1 MDLAIIEDRI
11 AVAERRFR
19 RACEQIVHLNYR
31 LSGLERRY
39 AKSKR
44 EQQRTFRY
52 SLRLRMAVVDGLRDV
67 YYEFTKCILRML
79 AILICTVFLYICR
92 RFKR

>member
-1 MDLAIIEDRI
+1 MDVAIIEDRI

-19 RACEQIVHLNYR
+19 GACEQIVHLNNR

-52 SLRLRMAVVDGLRDV
+52 SLRFRIAVVDGLRDV
-67 YYEFTKCILRML
+67 YYEFAHKQAKESAILRSL
-79 AILICTVFLYICR
+79 LEKIR
-92 RFKR
+92 DQ

>member
-1 MDLAIIEDRI
+1 MDVAIIEDRI

-44 EQQRTFRY
+44 EQHRTFRY
-52 SLRLRMAVVDGLRDV
+52 SLRFRIAVVDGLRDV
-67 YYEFTKCILRML
+67 YYEFAHKQAKESASLRSL
-79 AILICTVFLYICR
+79 LEKIR
-92 RFKR
+92 DQ

>member
-67 YYEFTKCILRML
+67 YYEFAHKQAKESASLKSLLEKIRNQ
-79 AILICTVFLYICR
+79 
-92 RFKR
+92 

>member
-1 MDLAIIEDRI
+1 MDVAIIEDRI

-19 RACEQIVHLNYR
+19 GACEQIVHLNNR

-67 YYEFTKCILRML
+67 YYEFAYKQAKESASLKSLLEKIRDQ
-79 AILICTVFLYICR
+79 
-92 RFKR
+92 